1 MPLIQALHG
10 LTKSTKNNATSRVYP
25 YGVVFNT
32 ILHSIIIHSIGVN
45 MKPQNLPQDF
55 DSFGQAL
62 KEAERLKQQNIYHV
76 KNHNYMVVK
85 TEKGYLIDLFSW
97 IGRDEALK
105 TDSLLI
111 VI

>member
-1 MPLIQALHG
+1 MP
-10 LTKSTKNNATSRVYP
+10 RVYP

-32 ILHSIIIHSIGVN
+32 ITQLIFNHSIGVK

-62 KEAERLKQQNIYHV
+62 KEAERLKQQTIYRQ
-76 KNHNYMVVK
+76 KNHNYMVIK
-85 TEKGYLIDLFSW
+85 TQQGYLVDLFSW
-97 IGRDEALK
+97 VGQDAALK
-105 TDSLLI
+105 NNSLLI

>member
-1 MPLIQALHG
+1 
-10 LTKSTKNNATSRVYP
+10 
-25 YGVVFNT
+25 
-32 ILHSIIIHSIGVN
+32 
-45 MKPQNLPQDF
+45 MKPHNLPQDF
-55 DSFGQAL
+55 DSFAEAL
-62 KEAERLKQQNIYHV
+62 KQAERLKQQNIYHV